1 MHDIVI
7 TGAELEHEL
16 LADLIAEIHPER
28 VLLRPSEPA
37 LRLEGVER
45 TADLKPLREAAERLQ
60 ADFFRLP
67 AGLSVKSF
75 RAFFFDMDGTL
86 IENECIDDMAR
97 AAGCL
102 AEVEKVTRATMEG
115 RLSFTE
121 SLEGRVAHLKGSPLS
136 VIDHAVEAAR
146 PAHGAAE
153 LMKFA
158 KRAGVDCYVVS
169 GGFTAITRPV
179 AKRLGM
185 TGAVSNEL
193 EVRDDRLTGVV
204 RGSAGGRILD
214 ADGKRRA
221 VEVLAQL
228 HGCSLKEVLCCGDGA
243 NDLEM
248 VRAAGIGVAYH
259 AKPVLRTAAAQQINH
274 SGLEAVMLFFR
285 EAWRDAVPLG

>member
-1 MHDIVI
+1 MQDIVI

-16 LADLIAEIHPER
+16 LTELIAQVRPER

-37 LRLEGVER
+37 LRLEGVAHS
-45 TADLKPLREAAERLQ
+45 ADLKPLREAAERLE

-102 AEVEKVTRATMEG
+102 AEVEKVTRAAMEG

-121 SLEGRVAHLKGSPLS
+121 SLQGRVAHLKGAPLS

-158 KRAGVDCYVVS
+158 KRAGVACYVVS
-169 GGFTAITRPV
+169 GGFTDITRPV

-193 EVRDDRLTGVV
+193 EIR
-204 RGSAGGRILD
+204 
-214 ADGKRRA
+214 
-221 VEVLAQL
+221 
-228 HGCSLKEVLCCGDGA
+228 GDGA

-259 AKPVLRTAAAQQINH
+259 AKPVLRAAASQQINH
-274 SGLEAVMLFFR
+274 SGLGAVMLFFR